1 MDLRAD
7 ARVPWA
13 VGKDMGLITRALL
26 TAALVVPALL
36 VATKMVKVYR
46 AAAAGFHLP
55 PRQIGPPPA
64 DLRGAE
70 AVEFP
75 SRDGALLRGWWVPA
89 AAGATVILLHG
100 SDDDRRQLLPE
111 ARLLFSHGFGIL
123 MFDWPG
129 LGESGGR
136 VTWGRTE
143 PEALLGALD
152 WLDRRAPGQR
162 TGALGFSLGASMMVS
177 AAALDPRLRALVA
190 EGIILDLDEEVTRE
204 FGSWGPISYV
214 AARWGIR
221 AGGWD
226 PGAAKPL
233 EMVAK
238 LKGRPLFIINGSAD
252 PIAPP
257 ADARRFFDAAPP
269 PKDLWVVPGAKHG
282 GYADAAPDQYGQR
295 ILSFF
300 QDALSD

>member
-1 MDLRAD
+1 ML
-7 ARVPWA
+7 
-13 VGKDMGLITRALL
+13 TRALL
-26 TAALVVPALL
+26 TAALAVPAML
-36 VATKMVKVYR
+36 VAAKMVKVYR
-46 AAAAGFHLP
+46 AAEVGFHLP
-55 PRQIGPPPA
+55 PHEVGPPPT

-75 SRDGALLRGWWVPA
+75 SRDGALLRGWWVPPA
-89 AAGATVILLHG
+89 GGATVILLHG

-111 ARLLFSHGFGIL
+111 ARLLFSRGFGIL

-136 VTWGRTE
+136 VTWSRTE

-162 TGALGFSLGASMMVS
+162 TGALGISLGASMMVS
-177 AAALDPRLRALVA
+177 AAALDPRLRALVVEA
-190 EGIILDLDEEVTRE
+190 IVLDLDEEVTRE
-204 FGSWGPISYV
+204 YGSWGPISYV

-226 PGAAKPL
+226 PGVAKPL
-233 EMVAK
+233 ETVAK

-252 PIAPP
+252 PIVPP
-257 ADARRFFDAAPP
+257 ADAWRFFDAAPR
-269 PKDLWVVPGAKHG
+269 PKDLWVVPGAGHG
-282 GYADAAPDQYGQR
+282 GYAGAAPDQYGPK
-295 ILSFF
+295 ILRFF
-300 QDALSD
+300 QDALGG